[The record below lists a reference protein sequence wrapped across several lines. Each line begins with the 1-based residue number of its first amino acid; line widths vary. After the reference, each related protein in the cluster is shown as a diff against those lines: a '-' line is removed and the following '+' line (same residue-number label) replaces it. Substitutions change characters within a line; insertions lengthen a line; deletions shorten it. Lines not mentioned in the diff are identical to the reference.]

1 MRYRIATAG
10 MLLATG
16 RMIAALTTTTVMMI
30 AAPMTTMAQ
39 TAPVTGKEIF
49 EQMCAGCH
57 GTYGNGQEGTK
68 SGFVP
73 RIATLAD
80 KEYMDSVPD
89 DYVTMIIKKGGAY
102 MGKIAAMPAWE
113 HKFNDQQVD
122 ALVAHIRTFTATAEK
137 K

>member
-1 MRYRIATAG
+1 MKFSITIIA
-10 MLLATG
+10 MLLAV
-16 RMIAALTTTTVMMI
+16 APVTVS
-30 AAPMTTMAQ
+30 AQ
-39 TAPVTGKEIF
+39 TAPETGKEIF

-73 RIATLAD
+73 RVGTLAN
-80 KEYMDSVPD
+80 KAYMASVPD
-89 DYVTMIIKKGGAY
+89 DYLKMIINKGGAY

-113 HKFNDQQVD
+113 HKFNDEQVAD
-122 ALVAHIRTFTATAEK
+122 LVAHIRTLTGTAEK

>member
-1 MRYRIATAG
+1 MWMRYRIATVG
-10 MLLATG
+10 MLLA
-16 RMIAALTTTTVMMI
+16 MALTTTILMTATPMM
-30 AAPMTTMAQ
+30 TMAQ
-39 TAPVTGKEIF
+39 TAPETGKEIF

-73 RIATLAD
+73 RIGTLAN
-80 KEYMDSVPD
+80 KEYMASVPD
-89 DYVTMIIKKGGAY
+89 DYLKMIIKKGGAY

-113 HKFNDQQVD
+113 HKFNDEQVD
-122 ALVAHIRTFTATAEK
+122 TLVAHIRTFTGTAEK

>member
-1 MRYRIATAG
+1 MKYSITIIT
-10 MLLATG
+10 MLLAV
-16 RMIAALTTTTVMMI
+16 APVTVL
-30 AAPMTTMAQ
+30 AQ
-39 TAPVTGKEIF
+39 TAPETSKEIF

-73 RIATLAD
+73 RVGTLAN

-89 DYVTMIIKKGGAY
+89 DYLKMIIKKGGAY
-102 MGKIAAMPAWE
+102 MGKISAMPAWE
-113 HKFNDQQVD
+113 HKFNDEQVD
-122 ALVAHIRTFTATAEK
+122 SLVAHIRTFTGTAEK

>member
-1 MRYRIATAG
+1 MKHPITIIT
-10 MLLATG
+10 MLLA
-16 RMIAALTTTTVMMI
+16 IAPATV
-30 AAPMTTMAQ
+30 MAQ
-39 TAPVTGKEIF
+39 TAPETGKEIF

-73 RIATLAD
+73 RIGTLAN

-89 DYVTMIIKKGGAY
+89 DYIKMIIKKGGAY

-113 HKFNDQQVD
+113 HKFNDEQVD
-122 ALVAHIRTFTATAEK
+122 DLVAHIRTFTGTAEK

>member
-1 MRYRIATAG
+1 MRFPIIIMV
-10 MLLATG
+10 MLLTIVPLVAN
-16 RMIAALTTTTVMMI
+16 
-30 AAPMTTMAQ
+30 AQ
-39 TAPVTGKEIF
+39 TDPVTGKEIF

-68 SGFVP
+68 AGFVP
-73 RIATLAD
+73 RIGTLAN

-89 DYVTMIIKKGGAY
+89 DYLNMIIKKGGAY

-113 HKFNDQQVD
+113 HKFNDEQVAD
-122 ALVAHIRTFTATAEK
+122 LVAHIRTFTATAGK

>member
-1 MRYRIATAG
+1 
-10 MLLATG
+10 MLLA
-16 RMIAALTTTTVMMI
+16 MALMMNTVLMT
-30 AAPMTTMAQ
+30 AAPMMAMAQ
-39 TAPVTGKEIF
+39 TAPETGKEIF

-73 RIATLAD
+73 RIGTLAN
-80 KEYMDSVPD
+80 KEYMASVPD
-89 DYVTMIIKKGGAY
+89 DYLKLIIKKGGAY

-113 HKFNDQQVD
+113 HKFNDEQVD
-122 ALVAHIRTFTATAEK
+122 TLVAHIRTFTGTAEK

>member
-1 MRYRIATAG
+1 MRYRIATVG
-10 MLLATG
+10 MSLA
-16 RMIAALTTTTVMMI
+16 MALPMTTVLMI
-30 AAPMTTMAQ
+30 AAPMMALAQ
-39 TAPVTGKEIF
+39 TAPQTGKEIF

-89 DYVTMIIKKGGAY
+89 DYLKLVIKKGGAY
-102 MGKIAAMPAWE
+102 MGKMSAMPAWE
-113 HKFNDQQVD
+113 HKFNDEQVD